1 MLITEIKCLVGT
13 HPAEVKLLRGQDMS
27 VLPVLNNAWLLLE
40 QGRIKDF
47 GEMASIPPDLKGYPS
62 QISAKGRF
70 VFPSWCDSHTHL
82 VYAKSREEEFVMK
95 IKGKTYEE
103 IAAGGGGI
111 INSAAKLQEASEDHL
126 YELALQR
133 LNEIIRL
140 GTGAVEIKSGYGLSL
155 ESELK
160 MLRVIRRLKESS
172 PIPVKAT
179 FLGAHAFPLQYV
191 RDHEAYL
198 NLLIHK
204 MLPKIADEGLAD
216 YIDVFCEKG
225 FFSVA
230 ETSRILDAGAAY
242 GLKAKIHANQL
253 SASGAVEI
261 SVKHNAL
268 SVDHLEVMSEAA
280 LNALKNSTTI
290 ATLLPGCSFFLGIP
304 FAEARSLINANVPVA
319 LASDYNPG
327 SSPSGN
333 MNLVVSLAC
342 IRQKMLPEEAVNAAS
357 INGAAAIELSN
368 THGSISRGKAAN
380 LFITKPV
387 PSLAYVPYS
396 FGSDLIET
404 IILNGKIY

>member
-1 MLITEIKCLVGT
+1 MLITEIKCLAGT
-13 HPAEVKLLRGQDMS
+13 HPPEVKLLRGQDMS

-40 QGRIKDF
+40 QGRVKDF
-47 GEMASIPPDLKGYPS
+47 GEMASIPADMKGHSS

-103 IAAGGGGI
+103 IATSGGGI
-111 INSAAKLQEASEDHL
+111 LNSAAKLQEASEDHL

-155 ESELK
+155 ESEIK

-172 PIPVKAT
+172 PIPVKAS
-179 FLGAHAFPLQYV
+179 FLGAHTYPLQYI

-204 MLPKIADEGLAD
+204 MLPQIADEGLAD

-225 FFSVA
+225 FFSVD

-242 GLKAKIHANQL
+242 GLKAKVHANQL

-268 SVDHLEVMSEAA
+268 SVDHLEVMSEDA
-280 LNALKNSTTI
+280 LNALNNSNTI

-333 MNLVVSLAC
+333 MNLILSLAC

-357 INGAAAIELSN
+357 INGAAAMELSN

-387 PSLAYVPYS
+387 PSLAYIPYS